1 MITLATKKRL
11 NITLSDGDRNFLE
24 TISKKEKKPTAT
36 KARELLEM
44 AIELHEDYQIEKLI
58 KDRKKNSTGKH
69 IKFEDVCWN

>member
-1 MITLATKKRL
+1 MNTLTKKRL
-11 NITLSDGDRNFLE
+11 NITLSESDRSFLE
-24 TISKKEKKPTAT
+24 TLSKKEKKPTAT

-58 KDRKKNSTGKH
+58 KDRERNSAGKY

>member
-1 MITLATKKRL
+1 MNTLTKKRL
-11 NITLSDGDRNFLE
+11 NITLSDSDRNFLE
-24 TISKKEKKPTAT
+24 NLSKKEKKPTAT

-58 KDRKKNSTGKH
+58 KDRERNSTGKY